1 MGDDHEKLSA
11 ADCIDEI
18 EQYAAIHA
26 VATSPATT
34 ADEPRRIDDEFEAMG
49 AGHLAN

>member
-1 MGDDHEKLSA
+1 MADANNEPLSA

-34 ADEPRRIDDEFEAMG
+34 ADELRRIADEFEAMG
-49 AGHLAN
+49 DKPN